1 MPCQNMVFLGL
12 FAELR
17 ELHGPAVLAIVM
29 TVRLFQSI
37 WMWQGLV
44 ALAAIRGVWAADAA
58 PVEEVDSRPP
68 GSLPVQEESVP
79 DYFRHT
85 VVLADGMHGPDGL
98 ARDPGTGDLFVSE
111 EDAVRILRI
120 RPDGSREV
128 IADADTPIYERVGIS
143 RKRVGPLRSPE
154 GMALDRSG
162 SLYVVEDVPGGRLI
176 RFADPAVTHSPFRYG
191 LVEPVP
197 VQNSSI
203 AWESVD
209 TGPNGELL
217 MAGST
222 VEAFPAEFEKEG
234 LFRGVVVYRDS
245 RFRWWML
252 LDDAM
257 ASYSAVAFSDDATVA
272 FFACEISGDVGCL
285 DLQSHILRTYHADR
299 VFKSPEGICALPDG
313 SALVAEERGRI
324 WRMDPIT
331 DRIQAVADLDTGI
344 ETVLWDESTHRLLV
358 TDDGQGRLLALEVL
372 PGLDNILKTASS
384 VRGILFQTRATPVE
398 MIPDRCPDYLTRI
411 LEVGGYDPGKQNAEM
426 IFKKFARKYC
436 LVAIDAD
443 VMLLS
448 SAQPVEDPFKRIQF
462 MIVAPYLM
470 GSTSGQL
477 LWSSSGFAAIRE
489 SGKVLRTE
497 LVQRDRVDVD
507 LLECTLTPMGGKTV
521 ALPMPFSAR
530 INGDGIASVSFM
542 GMGVMPDFY
551 LILNTVE
558 PNNSFM
564 VTLQA
569 GRVQQYAL
577 QLPPFADSNQ
587 WVVALTRT
595 EPDVWKSLSSE
606 SKLNPGR

>member
-1 MPCQNMVFLGL
+1 MFVYPSVRIWFRLLVFVVFCGGERAAATASEPMV
-12 FAELR
+12 EDTPPPS
-17 ELHGPAVLAIVM
+17 EWSAV
-29 TVRLFQSI
+29 
-37 WMWQGLV
+37 
-44 ALAAIRGVWAADAA
+44 
-58 PVEEVDSRPP
+58 PEEIIPN
-68 GSLPVQEESVP
+68 
-79 DYFRHT
+79 YFSNT
-85 VVLADGMHGPDGL
+85 VVLADGLKAPDGL
-98 ARDPGTGDLFVSE
+98 VRDPKTGDIYVSE
-111 EDAVRILRI
+111 EAGPRILRF

-128 IADADTPIYERVGIS
+128 YADADTPIYEKVGIS
-143 RKRVGPLRSPE
+143 RKRADDLRSPE
-154 GMALDRSG
+154 GLAFDPQSG
-162 SLYVVEDVPGGRLI
+162 SLYVVEDIPGGRLI
-176 RFADPAVTHSPFRYG
+176 RFMDPEVTHSPFRYG
-191 LVEPVP
+191 LVEPLP
-197 VQNSSI
+197 EQNGSI

-209 TGPNGELL
+209 VGPNSELL
-217 MAGST
+217 LAGST
-222 VEAFPAEFEKEG
+222 IEAFPREFEKEG
-234 LFRGVVVYRDS
+234 LFRGVVLYRDS
-245 RFRWWML
+245 RSRWWML

-257 ASYSAVAFSDDATVA
+257 TSYSAAAFSADATVA
-272 FFACEISGDVGCL
+272 FFACEISGDVGCM

-313 SALVAEERGRI
+313 SALIAEECGRL
-324 WRMDPIT
+324 WRIDPVA

-344 ETVLWDESTHRLLV
+344 ESVLWEESTHRLLV
-358 TDDGQGRLLALEVL
+358 TDDGKGRLLALDLL
-372 PGLDNILKTASS
+372 PGLDDILQTSPT
-384 VRGILFQTRATPVE
+384 VRSILFQTRATPVE
-398 MIPDRCPDYLTRI
+398 MIPDRCPHYLTRI
-411 LEVGGYDPGKQNAEM
+411 LEVGGYDPAKKNAEK
-426 IFKKFARKYC
+426 IFQDFARQYC

-477 LWSSSGFAAIRE
+477 LWSSSGFAAVRE

-507 LLECTLTPMGGKTV
+507 LLECTMTPLGGETV

-530 INGDGIASVSFM
+530 INGEGIATVSFM

-564 VTLQA
+564 VTIHA
-569 GRVQQYAL
+569 GSVQQYAL

-595 EPDVWKSLSSE
+595 EPDVWKSLSFESE
-606 SKLNPGR
+606 PNPGR